1 MARLKRGRG
10 RYLGQNVG
18 PQHEEHQEQAK
29 DHAHVEGGV
38 ETDLTAFGQR
48 DERFTDDQDDPQVR
62 PFNHVFGVIQRQ
74 HTAMM
79 LDIVAVRR
87 KGWRRRLILTSYA
100 NTGSRIIMTEK
111 DKERYKCRTWPSR
124 EKQVK

>member
-1 MARLKRGRG
+1 MDTKTETVRDRLKVRKSLSRKQCMARLKRGRA

-18 PQHEEHQEQAK
+18 PQHEEHQEQSK

-38 ETDLTAFGQR
+38 ESDLRAFGQR

-79 LDIVAVRR
+79 LDLVCSE
-87 KGWRRRLILTSYA
+87 KGRVEKTITSD
-100 NTGSRIIMTEK
+100 RCK
-111 DKERYKCRTWPSR
+111 HW
-124 EKQVK
+124 VKNS